1 MLQTQ
6 TAQNLTIR
14 RINMS
19 TALEIKN
26 IEKKFGSRTV
36 LNKVSFETKTGE
48 VFGLLGPNGA
58 GKTTLIKMITGLLNI
73 DDGEILINGKSLE
86 HDFEAAMEN
95 IGAIVEN
102 PEFYK
107 YMTGKQNILQYA
119 RLHKSV
125 TIERVNEVIELVG
138 LSNRINEKVGKYSLG
153 MRQRLGLAITL
164 LHNPKV
170 LILDE
175 PTNGLDP
182 AGIKQLRDILTNM
195 AHKEDVCVLVSS
207 HLMSEMELMCDRVAI
222 LSNGN
227 ILSVDT
233 MENMLHIVSGQDVTY
248 NFEVSDS
255 NSAIT
260 IITDYNPDIVNSITG
275 DTTFELKINRDSSK
289 DIVSTITD
297 LLVKNKISIYAI
309 IPIENQKLE
318 DAFMEITNVKGGN
331 QIA

>member
-1 MLQTQ
+1 
-6 TAQNLTIR
+6 
-14 RINMS
+14 MS

-26 IEKKFGSRTV
+26 IEKRFGSRTI

-125 TIERVNEVIELVG
+125 TMERVNEVIELVG

-233 MENMLHIVSGQDVTY
+233 MENMLHDVSGKDVTY

-260 IITDYNPDIVNSITG
+260 AITEYNPDIINSITS
-275 DTTFELKINRDSSK
+275 DTTFELKINRNSAK

-297 LLVKNKISIYAI
+297 LLVENKISIYAI

>member
-1 MLQTQ
+1 MKNVEKCYW
-6 TAQNLTIR
+6 NLY
-14 RINMS
+14 
-19 TALEIKN
+19 LKN

-125 TIERVNEVIELVG
+125 TMERVNEVIELVG

-233 MENMLHIVSGQDVTY
+233 MENMLHDVSGKDVTY

-260 IITDYNPDIVNSITG
+260 AITEYNPDIINSITS
-275 DTTFELKINRDSSK
+275 DTTFELKINRNSAK

-297 LLVKNKISIYAI
+297 LLVENKISIYAI

>member
-1 MLQTQ
+1 
-6 TAQNLTIR
+6 
-14 RINMS
+14 MS

-26 IEKKFGSRTV
+26 IEKRFGSRTV
-36 LNKVSFETKTGE
+36 LNKISFETKTGE

-195 AHKEDVCVLVSS
+195 ARKEDVCVLVSS

>member
-1 MLQTQ
+1 
-6 TAQNLTIR
+6 
-14 RINMS
+14 MS

-26 IEKKFGSRTV
+26 IEKRFGSRTV

-95 IGAIVEN
+95 IGEN

-125 TIERVNEVIELVG
+125 TMERVNEVIELVG

-233 MENMLHIVSGQDVTY
+233 MENMLHDVSGKDVTY

-260 IITDYNPDIVNSITG
+260 AITEYNPDIINSITS
-275 DTTFELKINRDSSK
+275 DTTFELKINRNSAK

-297 LLVKNKISIYAI
+297 LLVENKISIYAI

>member
-1 MLQTQ
+1 
-6 TAQNLTIR
+6 
-14 RINMS
+14 MS
-19 TALEIKN
+19 TALAIKN
-26 IEKKFGSRTV
+26 IEKRFGSRTV
-36 LNKVSFETKTGE
+36 LNKISFETKTGE

-119 RLHKSV
+119 RLHKPV

>member
-1 MLQTQ
+1 
-6 TAQNLTIR
+6 
-14 RINMS
+14 MS

-26 IEKKFGSRTV
+26 IEKRFGSRTV

-138 LSNRINEKVGKYSLG
+138 LSNRINEKVG

-233 MENMLHIVSGQDVTY
+233 MENMLHDVSGKDVTY

-260 IITDYNPDIVNSITG
+260 AITEYNPDIINSITS
-275 DTTFELKINRDSSK
+275 DTTFELKINRNSAK

-297 LLVKNKISIYAI
+297 LLVENKISIYAI

>member
-1 MLQTQ
+1 
-6 TAQNLTIR
+6 
-14 RINMS
+14 
-19 TALEIKN
+19 
-26 IEKKFGSRTV
+26 
-36 LNKVSFETKTGE
+36 
-48 VFGLLGPNGA
+48 
-58 GKTTLIKMITGLLNI
+58 MITGLLNI

-125 TIERVNEVIELVG
+125 TMERVNEVIELVG

-233 MENMLHIVSGQDVTY
+233 MENMLHDVSGKDVTY

-260 IITDYNPDIVNSITG
+260 AITEYNPDIINSITS
-275 DTTFELKINRDSSK
+275 DTTFELKINRNSAK

-297 LLVKNKISIYAI
+297 LLVENKISIYAI

>member
-1 MLQTQ
+1 
-6 TAQNLTIR
+6 
-14 RINMS
+14 MS

-26 IEKKFGSRTV
+26 IEKRFGFRTV

-233 MENMLHIVSGQDVTY
+233 MENMLHVVSGQDVTY

-260 IITDYNPDIVNSITG
+260 AITEYNPDIVNSITG
-275 DTTFELKINRDSSK
+275 DNTFELKINRDSAK
-289 DIVSTITD
+289 AIVSTITG
-297 LLVKNKISIYAI
+297 LLVKNGISIYAI

>member
-26 IEKKFGSRTV
+26 IEKRFGSRTV
-36 LNKVSFETKTGE
+36 LNKISFETKTGE

-318 DAFMEITNVKGGN
+318 DAFMEITNVNGGN

>member
-1 MLQTQ
+1 
-6 TAQNLTIR
+6 
-14 RINMS
+14 MS

-26 IEKKFGSRTV
+26 IEKRFGSRTV
-36 LNKVSFETKTGE
+36 LNKISFETKTGE

-233 MENMLHIVSGQDVTY
+233 MENMLHIVSGRDVTY

>member
-6 TAQNLTIR
+6 TAQNLTIG